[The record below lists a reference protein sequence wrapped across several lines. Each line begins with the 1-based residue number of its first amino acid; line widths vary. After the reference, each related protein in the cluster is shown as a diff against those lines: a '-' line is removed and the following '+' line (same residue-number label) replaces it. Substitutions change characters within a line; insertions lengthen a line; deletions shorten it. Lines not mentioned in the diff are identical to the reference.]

1 MENQKQTPKQRKVEG
16 NQVLKKTIKSKES
29 KESFYVRDQDFDSF
43 SLYDYSTEFNNYLST
58 KYED

>member
-1 MENQKQTPKQRKVEG
+1 MENQKQTPKQSKVVG
-16 NQVLKKTIKSKES
+16 KQVLKKTIRSKET

>member
-1 MENQKQTPKQRKVEG
+1 MENPKQTPKQRKVECK
-16 NQVLKKTIKSKES
+16 QVLKKTIKSKET

-58 KYED
+58 KYDE